1 MTRVLIVDDS
11 LTDRRLAGGLITRS
25 GDLDVHFAVDGRDA
39 LEQIELHLPDVV
51 ITDLNMPEIDGLAL
65 VKSIREQ
72 YPMVP
77 VILMTAQ
84 GSDAIAVEALKSG
97 AASYVPK
104 RRLAD
109 DLVST
114 VQQVLT
120 IAHADRGRSRLMRR
134 LQREQ
139 IEFRL
144 ENDLEL
150 IMSLVQFLQDAVRG
164 MRLCDDADRIR
175 LGVALQEAM
184 INACFHGN
192 LEVSS
197 SLRETDH
204 HKYYD
209 LAKERAA
216 LPPYSERRIT
226 VSMSLSAEEAV
237 FIIADEG
244 PGFDPH
250 ALPDPRAPHNLEKPS
265 GRGLLLMQTF
275 MDEVRYNSRGNEVT
289 MVKRRSPPQPC
300 IESPMINPQFFR
312 CQQEGSVLVVQ
323 VLRPVGSLAEQDV
336 MRDLDQILIATEN
349 SPSCKVLI
357 DFNQAAYFGS
367 SLLEALRII
376 WTKIEHREGR
386 MMLCNLAPV
395 GKEIV
400 QIAKFDQLWPVC
412 ETKAEALELME

>member
-11 LTDRRLAGGLITRS
+11 LTDRRLAGGLITRA

-39 LEQIELHLPDVV
+39 LEQIELHLPDLVV
-51 ITDLNMPEIDGLAL
+51 TDLNMPEIDGLAL

-84 GSDAIAVEALKSG
+84 GSDAIAVEALRTG

-104 RRLAD
+104 KRLAD
-109 DLVST
+109 DLVET
-114 VQQVLT
+114 VQQVLAV
-120 IAHADRGRSRLMRR
+120 AHADRGRSRLMRR
-134 LQREQ
+134 LQRQ
-139 IEFRL
+139 HVEFQL
-144 ENDLEL
+144 ENDVEL

-164 MRLCDDADRIR
+164 MRLCDETDRIR

-184 INACFHGN
+184 MNACFHGN
-192 LEVSS
+192 LEISS
-197 SLRETDH
+197 SLREGDH
-204 HKYYD
+204 HAYYD
-209 LAKERAA
+209 LAKERAC
-216 LPPYSERRIT
+216 LPPYSSRRIT
-226 VSMSLSAEEAV
+226 VSMTVSAEEAV
-237 FIIADEG
+237 FIIGDEG

-250 ALPDPRAPHNLEKPS
+250 AIPDPRAPQNLEKPS

-275 MDEVRYNSRGNEVT
+275 MDEDRYNSRGNVVT
-289 MVKRRSPPQPC
+289 MVKRRRPPSAP
-300 IESPMINPQFFR
+300 IESTMSAPQFFR
-312 CQQEGSVLVVQ
+312 CHPEGSVLVVDI
-323 VLRPVGSLAEQDV
+323 LRPVGSLAEQDV
-336 MRDLDQILIATEN
+336 MRELDQILAATEN
-349 SPSCKVLI
+349 LPSCKILI

-400 QIAKFDQLWPVC
+400 QIAKFDHLWPLS
-412 ETKAEALELME
+412 ETRAEALQLMQ

>member
-39 LEQIELHLPDVV
+39 LEQIELHLPDLVV
-51 ITDLNMPEIDGLAL
+51 TDLNMPEIDGLAL

-84 GSDAIAVEALKSG
+84 GSDAIAVEALRSG

-104 RRLAD
+104 KRLAD
-109 DLVST
+109 DLLQT

-120 IAHADRGRSRLMRR
+120 VAHADRGRSRLMRR
-134 LQREQ
+134 LQRQ
-139 IEFRL
+139 QVEFRL
-144 ENDLEL
+144 ENDVEL

-164 MRLCDDADRIR
+164 MLVCDDADRIR

-197 SLRETDH
+197 SLRESDH
-204 HKYYD
+204 HAYYD
-209 LAKERAA
+209 LAKERAS
-216 LPPYSERRIT
+216 LSPYADRRISVAMT
-226 VSMSLSAEEAV
+226 ISPEEAV
-237 FIIADEG
+237 FIIGDEG

-250 ALPDPRAPHNLEKPS
+250 ALPDPRAPQNLEKPS

-275 MDEVRYNSRGNEVT
+275 MDEVRYNDRGNEVT
-289 MVKRRSPPQPC
+289 MIKRRRPPQPLF
-300 IESPMINPQFFR
+300 ESVMAEPKFFH
-312 CQQEGSVLVVQ
+312 CEPIGTVLVVDI
-323 VLRPVGSLAEQDV
+323 LRPVGSLAEQDV
-336 MRDLDQILIATEN
+336 MQELDQVLLATE
-349 SPSCKVLI
+349 SMPSCKILI

-400 QIAKFDQLWPVC
+400 QIAKFDHLWPLC
-412 ETKAEALELME
+412 ETRAEALELME

>member
-11 LTDRRLAGGLITRS
+11 LTDRRLAGGLITRA

-39 LEQIELHLPDVV
+39 LDQIELHLPDLV
-51 ITDLNMPEIDGLAL
+51 ITDLNMPEIDGLML

-84 GSDAIAVEALKSG
+84 GSDAIAVEALRTG

-104 RRLAD
+104 KRLAD
-109 DLVST
+109 DLVET
-114 VQQVLT
+114 VQQVLMVS
-120 IAHADRGRSRLMRR
+120 HADRGRARLMRR
-134 LQREQ
+134 LQRQ
-139 IEFRL
+139 QVEFQL
-144 ENDLEL
+144 ENDVEL
-150 IMSLVQFLQDAVRG
+150 IVSLVQFLQDAARG
-164 MRLCDDADRIR
+164 MKLCDDADRIR

-197 SLRETDH
+197 SLREIDH
-204 HKYYD
+204 HAYYD
-209 LAKERAA
+209 LAKERAS
-216 LPPYSERRIT
+216 LSPYAERRIT
-226 VSMSLSAEEAV
+226 VAVSISATEAV
-237 FIIADEG
+237 FVITDEG

-250 ALPDPRAPHNLEKPS
+250 SLPDPRAPQNLEKPS

-275 MDEVRYNSRGNEVT
+275 MDEVRFNERGNEVT
-289 MVKRRSPPQPC
+289 LIKRRKSPAPAQDCLMTTPQY
-300 IESPMINPQFFR
+300 FR
-312 CQQEGSVLVVQ
+312 CEKDGTVLVVQ

-336 MRDLDQILIATEN
+336 MKELDRILAVAAELPT
-349 SPSCKVLI
+349 CKVII
-357 DFNQAAYFGS
+357 DFGQASYFGS

-376 WTKIEHREGR
+376 WTKIEHHEGR

-395 GKEIV
+395 GKEII
-400 QIAKFDQLWPVC
+400 QIAKFDHLWPVC
-412 ETKAEALELME
+412 STREEALRLIH